1 MLVLKDGCEFTAHS
15 SILAALQRL
24 CAVSQNTTHTNMCKG
39 VWVEKQSPET
49 YILSLPFLLPF
60 LVRNLIAFTVCPCS
74 SVRCRLPLCLPD
86 SVLVLALQMFR
97 TGLRMWLRGK
107 HLPNLHSALGSI
119 PSTATSKNS
128 SSSVS
133 PNGLLIG
140 GGGVSVQL
148 LQYVELENRLSFL

>member
-1 MLVLKDGCEFTAHS
+1 MSSQPTALSLQHSKDCV
-15 SILAALQRL
+15 RY
-24 CAVSQNTTHTNMCKG
+24 QNTTHTNMCKG

-107 HLPNLHSALGSI
+107 HLPNYTVPWVQYPAQPQAKTPVPPYLLMGFLWG
-119 PSTATSKNS
+119 
-128 SSSVS
+128 
-133 PNGLLIG
+133 GLF
-140 GGGVSVQL
+140 
-148 LQYVELENRLSFL
+148 SFFSM

>member
-1 MLVLKDGCEFTAHS
+1 MSSQPTALSLQHSKDCV
-15 SILAALQRL
+15 RY
-24 CAVSQNTTHTNMCKG
+24 QNTTHTNMCKG

-133 PNGLLIG
+133 PNGLLMG
-140 GGGVSVQL
+140 GGSVQL

>member
-15 SILAALQRL
+15 SFLAALQRL
-24 CAVSQNTTHTNMCKG
+24 RAVSKTTHTNMCKG

-74 SVRCRLPLCLPD
+74 SVRCRLPLCLPG

-133 PNGLLIG
+133 PNGLLG
-140 GGGVSVQL
+140 GGGGSVQL